1 MILLV
6 LLNFF
11 FIKGDSAVTNLT
23 KEKSIGDFRN
33 AISVTTDGKENI
45 YVLDAGTNQIVK
57 FNNKLEYKK
66 RNGKQGWGE
75 VQFDYP
81 TYIDGSS
88 GLDIFVSDGKNHR
101 IQQLDLDLNYISS
114 LITDL
119 PDFNVELKFRTPAAS
134 LILNSSELYVIDHDN
149 NRIVVYKD
157 GRNPSY
163 VFGDYK
169 SGKGQLIHPVKIL
182 KDSKNF
188 IYVLDKEQKA
198 VVRFDNLGNYSNKL
212 EITDLENFTIR
223 GNTLYLFNGKEITR
237 YDLEKSSVIDKISLP
252 ASYRKKKFT
261 DILVLSDEKYLLLNK
276 NELSLWVKN

>member
-1 MILLV
+1 MLLIIF
-6 LLNFF
+6 LNFF
-11 FIKGDSAVTNLT
+11 FLGSDSILT
-23 KEKSIGDFRN
+23 KEKTISDFQN
-33 AISVTTDGKENI
+33 ALSVTTDGKENI

-75 VQFDYP
+75 GQFDYP
-81 TYIDGSS
+81 TFIDGSS

-101 IQQLDLDLNYISS
+101 IQRLDLELNYISS
-114 LITDL
+114 LKTDL

-134 LILNSSELYVIDHDN
+134 LVLNSSELYVIDADN
-149 NRIVVYKD
+149 NRIVIYKD
-157 GRNPSY
+157 GRNPSS

-182 KDSKNF
+182 KDSRNF

-198 VVRFDNLGNYSNKL
+198 IVRFDNLGNFLNKL
-212 EITDLENFTIR
+212 EISELENFAIR

-237 YDLEKSSVIDKISLP
+237 YDLERSSVIDKLSLP
-252 ASYRKKKFT
+252 ESSRKKKYT
-261 DILVLSDEKYLLLNK
+261 DILVLTDEKYLLLRK
-276 NELSLWVKN
+276 NELSLWVKK

>member
-1 MILLV
+1 MLL
-6 LLNFF
+6 LIFLNFF
-11 FIKGDSAVTNLT
+11 FLRSDTLLK
-23 KEKSIGDFRN
+23 KEKTISDFQN
-33 AISVTTDGKENI
+33 ALSVTTDGKENI

-75 VQFDYP
+75 GQFDYP
-81 TYIDGSS
+81 TFIDGSS

-101 IQQLDLDLNYISS
+101 IQRLDLELNYISS
-114 LITDL
+114 LMTDL
-119 PDFNVELKFRTPAAS
+119 PDFNIELKFRTPAAS

-169 SGKGQLIHPVKIL
+169 SGKGQLVYPVKLL
-182 KDSKNF
+182 KDSRNF
-188 IYVLDKEQKA
+188 IYVLDKELKA
-198 VVRFDNLGNYSNKL
+198 IVRFDNLGNYLNKL
-212 EITDLENFTIR
+212 EISDLENFAIR

-237 YDLEKSSVIDKISLP
+237 YDLERSSVIDKLSLP
-252 ASYRKKKFT
+252 ESSRKKKYT
-261 DILVLSDEKYLLLNK
+261 DILVLTDEKYLLLRK
-276 NELSLWVKN
+276 NELSLWVKK